1 MEELP
6 FGAGLQMIFCDD
18 SAHGRRRKWMRNN
31 RAVNVDALTAIEEA
45 MQNAQIQI

>member
-18 SAHGRRRKWMRNN
+18 AANGRRRRWTRNSK
-31 RAVNVDALTAIEEA
+31 AVNIDALTAIEEA
-45 MQNAQIQI
+45 MRNAEIQI